1 MTMKQTSAL
10 AFTAL
15 LLAPLAGLLAA
26 GWPLQRRGGVSST
39 QPFLERCRN
48 ITPF

>member
-1 MTMKQTSAL
+1 MKTTKRAL
-10 AFTAL
+10 PLITAL

-39 QPFLERCRN
+39 HPFFETCQ
-48 ITPF
+48 ITTD